1 MLQPSI
7 ITSAFSLNICVRTV
21 GCRYTISPVPYWSH
35 PRSVT
40 SHFAASRMELP
51 TPAYSPDGCFSITCR
66 PYFRLRYR
74 DPGGVT
80 GAKIKLDCHC
90 GLKEIDHASIRLS
103 LPGLSQRIHQI
114 SSYRRPN
121 RTQRPVPSVRE
132 HERAA
137 TSRGFR
143 RDDVE
148 KELKPGKASGTVMLI
163 QPRRMP

>member
-1 MLQPSI
+1 
-7 ITSAFSLNICVRTV
+7 
-21 GCRYTISPVPYWSH
+21 
-35 PRSVT
+35 
-40 SHFAASRMELP
+40 MELRLRRFP
-51 TPAYSPDGCFSITCR
+51 LTDAFQSRAD
-66 PYFRLRYR
+66 PYFRPHYR

-80 GAKIKLDCHC
+80 GAKIKLDCHR

-103 LPGLSQRIHQI
+103 LPGLSQSIHPI

-132 HERAA
+132 HERAT

-148 KELKPGKASGTVMLI
+148 KELKTGKASGTAMLI
-163 QPRRMP
+163 QPRRMSGARFFLWTITTRFGQYSVRFCVSVDGRYLRPGPEQMSTTSLTSTRS